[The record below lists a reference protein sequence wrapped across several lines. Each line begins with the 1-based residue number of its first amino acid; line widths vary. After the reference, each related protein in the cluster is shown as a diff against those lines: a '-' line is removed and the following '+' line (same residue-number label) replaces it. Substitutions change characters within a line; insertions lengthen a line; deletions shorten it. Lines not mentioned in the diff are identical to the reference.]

1 MRVWA
6 HTHIEIS
13 HMPDSRYLF
22 FLNDS
27 IITRKQYVQRK
38 LVLYSS
44 SVPKA
49 RVKPFS
55 SMVKWNR
62 FGVYGSKERERKAL
76 LKRWALILILILI
89 VNKSSVK
96 LWDSRQDS
104 CSFENVNWP
113 KFVFTFPY
121 STYTI
126 SEPLVKSNQ
135 FIKLV
140 LARPVRSS
148 WGCDWPKKPVLSID
162 VSS

>member
-6 HTHIEIS
+6 YTHIEIS

-76 LKRWALILILILI
+76 IKRWALI

-135 FIKLV
+135 FLKLV
-140 LARPVRSS
+140 LAGPVRT
-148 WGCDWPKKPVLSID
+148 GDVID
-162 VSS
+162 LRSPCYR

>member
-1 MRVWA
+1 MTYSASKDKMRVWA

-62 FGVYGSKERERKAL
+62 FGVYGSKERERKAP

-135 FIKLV
+135 LMKD
-140 LARPVRSS
+140 ARP
-148 WGCDWPKKPVLSID
+148 C
-162 VSS
+162 